1 MYPMSMESFESFVCS
16 TDLCFLDDFFFGGSF
31 LATLSG
37 DGDWSFV
44 ALFIC
49 SWLALV
55 DGMVICVCG
64 LSGMGETLVL
74 SDLFE

>member
-31 LATLSG
+31 FATLSG
-37 DGDWSFV
+37 DDDWSFV
-44 ALFIC
+44 AFFNC
-49 SWLALV
+49 SWLVLGDA
-55 DGMVICVCG
+55 MVICVCG
-64 LSGMGETLVL
+64 LSDMGETFVL